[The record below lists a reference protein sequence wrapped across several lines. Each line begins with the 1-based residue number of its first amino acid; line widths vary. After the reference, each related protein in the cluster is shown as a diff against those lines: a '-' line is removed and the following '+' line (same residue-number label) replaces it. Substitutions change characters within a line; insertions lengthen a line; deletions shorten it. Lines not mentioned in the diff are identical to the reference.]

1 MSASDLGGPSLPWGG
16 MEFTWSSEVSIED
29 ILAAAARRARY
40 LAGGE
45 IPGRLERRNQASSR
59 RAGISGDAVPPSAD
73 AGPADA
79 DGEAISCG
87 PVVDDPDGE
96 DVVEAV
102 LSGAGSS
109 VTLAELAGHALIDP
123 GPALAGWLSCA
134 PSADLDDAGLVTS
147 ITAWRKVTSWAQ
159 AQELTAVAE
168 LARRR
173 GGEAET
179 ASCQDPMQRLEAEF
193 APCEV
198 ALALTLTQGGAE
210 SWTDLAVSMTRRLPA
225 TVAALHSGRID
236 LARAKL
242 IEAFTT
248 CLDDDLAG
256 QVERR
261 VLDKAEQQT
270 TGQLRASLQRAVI
283 GVDPKAAERRREEA
297 ERNARVE
304 LSGDPEGTG
313 SLAGRF
319 LPAGHAAAAWSR
331 ICAMAK
337 ALQSGG
343 AGGGIDLLR
352 AQVFVGLLLGTLPI
366 IPPPLDEGGDDCPG
380 PDDGGGG
387 GLDPDD
393 GGDYGPGEGGSPGSG
408 VSPEHGDVPADGE
421 PADGD
426 VQGRWDGSGDS
437 GVSEDSDG
445 GSMRDPDAAGQPWL
459 GKPRDADA
467 SADRNERDESADR
480 DPGGGIQDEGPPES
494 RVRAG
499 PAELNWPK
507 IPVPGTIP
515 APGCAPDW
523 LGGVSAPEP
532 AAEEDPGKQPG
543 KSQPGKS
550 GAGRKQAGKIPA
562 GSMTLVVPLR
572 TLAGLAGEP
581 GQLGRL
587 GAVTGEVARGIASA
601 AAENPAC
608 EWKIIVIGTSGEAIA
623 ITRLDKRSKARAVIG
638 RGERRSPGWVARV
651 VMTVRAADLATGA
664 LLGAENLSGSA
675 VLGRLLD
682 AALTAAAKAAQ
693 AAARA
698 GLGTGIGMGTG
709 IGLGTGIG
717 TGTGTAD
724 ARPSVSS
731 AARCGHVGAV
741 SSYRIPD
748 SMRRLIEARD
758 QTCRF
763 PGCRRPAWR
772 TDMDHTIPYDLGG
785 PTCRCN
791 VSAECRHHHRLKQ
804 LKEWQLS
811 QPQPGFLVWK
821 TPARLTYS
829 VGPDPY
835 QA

>member
-1 MSASDLGGPSLPWGG
+1 MNFGRWEMSANDLGDPPSPWGG

-29 ILAAAARRARY
+29 ILAAAERRARY
-40 LAGGE
+40 LAGDE
-45 IPGRLERRNQASSR
+45 IPGRPEYKSRARGRR
-59 RAGISGDAVPPSAD
+59 SGVPGDIVPLSAD
-73 AGPADA
+73 AAPAPAPAPADGDA
-79 DGEAISCG
+79 SSCG
-87 PVVDDPDGE
+87 PVADDPHGE
-96 DVVEAV
+96 DAV
-102 LSGAGSS
+102 AAALSGAGSS
-109 VTLAELAGHALIDP
+109 VTLAELAGHALIEP

-147 ITAWRKVTSWAQ
+147 VTAWRKVTSWAQ

-173 GGEAET
+173 GGST
-179 ASCQDPMQRLEAEF
+179 QPASCQDPIQKLEAEF

-210 SWTDLAVSMTRRLPA
+210 YWMDLAVSMTRRLPA
-225 TVAALHSGRID
+225 TMAALHSGRID

-242 IEAFTT
+242 IETFTT
-248 CLDDDLAG
+248 GLDDDLAG

-261 VLDKAEQQT
+261 VLARAEHQT

-283 GVDPKAAERRREEA
+283 AVDPAAAERRREEA

-337 ALQSGG
+337 AMQSGG
-343 AGGGIDLLR
+343 VGGGIDLLR

-366 IPPPLDEGGDDCPG
+366 IPPPLDELDDDG
-380 PDDGGGG
+380 PASDDGGGI
-387 GLDPDD
+387 DPDD
-393 GGDYGPGEGGSPGSG
+393 GDPGDGDPGDGGPGDGGPGDGGPGDGGPGDGG
-408 VSPEHGDVPADGE
+408 VFEDD
-421 PADGD
+421 
-426 VQGRWDGSGDS
+426 DS
-437 GVSEDSDG
+437 GSS
-445 GSMRDPDAAGQPWL
+445 RDPDADGPWREQ
-459 GKPRDADA
+459 PRDEDAPADPGDRDD
-467 SADRNERDESADR
+467 ADDH
-480 DPGGGIQDEGPPES
+480 DPGGEIQDIDPPEC

-499 PAELNWPK
+499 PAELAWPE
-507 IPVPGTIP
+507 IPVPGAIP

-523 LGGVSAPEP
+523 LGGIPPPESA
-532 AAEEDPGKQPG
+532 ARKTRAGDSQAG
-543 KSQPGKS
+543 KSQAGKS
-550 GAGRKQAGKIPA
+550 QAAGRIPA
-562 GSMTLVVPLR
+562 GAMTLTVPLR

-623 ITRLDKRSKARAVIG
+623 ITRLDKRSKARVGIG
-638 RGERRSPGWVARV
+638 LGERRSPGWVARV
-651 VMTVRAADLATGA
+651 IMTVRAADLAAGA
-664 LLGAENLSGSA
+664 LLGQEKLSGSA
-675 VLGRLLD
+675 LLGKLLD
-682 AALTAAAKAAQ
+682 AALKAAAKTAQ

-698 GLGTGIGMGTG
+698 RM
-709 IGLGTGIG
+709 
-717 TGTGTAD
+717 GTGTAA
-724 ARPSVSS
+724 ARGLPASPP
-731 AARCGHVGAV
+731 ARCGHVGAV

-763 PGCRRPAWR
+763 PACRQPAWR

-804 LKEWQLS
+804 LNGWQLS
-811 QPQPGFLVWK
+811 QPRPGFLVWA
-821 TPARLTYS
+821 TPARLTYA

-835 QA
+835 PA